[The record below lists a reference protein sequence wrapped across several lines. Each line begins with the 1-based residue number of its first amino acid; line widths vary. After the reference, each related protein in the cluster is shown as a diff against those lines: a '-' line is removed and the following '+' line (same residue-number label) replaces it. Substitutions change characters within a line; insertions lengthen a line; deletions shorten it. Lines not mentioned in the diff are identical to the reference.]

1 MKHLL
6 VFMLSSVALV
16 SVAVAAQ
23 AQDADKQ
30 FIIKGHVTNIPD
42 STKIRLSRVNGKM
55 LVNVG
60 ETVVID
66 GQFTFTGEAL
76 SDCQE
81 LALLSGDRGFP
92 GYITLLWVAPGETVR
107 IEGDGKLMP
116 LWTVTSSVPRQQSYS
131 KMNEAKMPEFKRFLE
146 LNVEEY
152 ELLAFLYQDKK
163 GAQEYVKPTWAKID
177 SIRALSSPLDSIMD
191 VKVVDYMK
199 EAPIDEV
206 WLNQLKT
213 YVSGVVMGCKKLS
226 RESLE
231 GLYKRMSQ
239 DDLSTPDGKVIHQYL
254 TIGKILEEGDEMA
267 DAKLYDAEGKEHFL
281 SEHKGKYILL
291 DFWSAG
297 CGPCI
302 QSIPEAEEVA
312 DEYADR
318 LVIVSISQ
326 DPKEIWLETL
336 KARNMK
342 GFQWNELNG
351 DNVGI
356 SQKYGTVGIPHY
368 VLINPEGKI
377 QKKWSGYGNGSLR
390 SAVAKQLEQKQ

>member
-6 VFMLSSVALV
+6 VFMLSAVALV
-16 SVAVAAQ
+16 AVAVAAQ

-42 STKIRLSRVNGKM
+42 STKIRLSRVDGKM
-55 LVNVG
+55 LVSVG

-131 KMNEAKMPEFKRFLE
+131 KMNEAKMPEFRRFLE

-199 EAPIDEV
+199 EAQIDEV

-213 YVSGVVMGCKKLS
+213 YVSGVVMGYKKFS

-267 DAKLYDAEGKEHFL
+267 DAKLYDAEGKEHIL

-312 DEYADR
+312 DEYANR

-377 QKKWSGYGNGSLR
+377 QKKWSGYGKGSLR